1 MKTWL
6 FTWNPS
12 RWHWDD
18 KHRGYKE
25 MKNQIQQV
33 GSSFFTWSCG
43 NNKSIQKGDRI
54 FLIRLGVEPRGII
67 ASGYAATG
75 VFEGPHWD
83 PDREALGIKCRRIFI
98 EFDRIQDPM
107 TEDIIMMDKLM
118 EVNPKYKWSSQ
129 TSGIEIPAHIA
140 DEVERVWKNI
150 SR

>member
-12 RWHWDD
+12 RWPWDD
-18 KHRGYKE
+18 KYRGYKE

-54 FLIRLGVEPRGII
+54 FLIRLGVEPRGIM

-83 PDREALGIKCRRIFI
+83 YEKEAAGIKCRRIFI
-98 EFDRIQDPM
+98 EFDRIQDPL
-107 TEDIIMMDKLM
+107 TENIILMDKLI
-118 EVNPKYKWSSQ
+118 EISPKYKWSSQ
-129 TSGIEIPAHIA
+129 TSGIEIPPHIA
-140 DEVERVWKNI
+140 DEVERAWKNI
-150 SR
+150 PR